1 MISNIRCTRSITFH
15 FKCQHISCTHISVAA
30 AAVVYSTCV
39 AHAVVVDMAAQKQQQ
54 QQQSLYFCTVLLCI
68 RSVSVPSHKTWIN
81 CNSCST
87 AFVATTA
94 EIDRQRK
101 KLIIDVV
108 VGRWQQ
114 RYLNYMLTDLAWWRD
129 TPAVCGYRIDNH
141 NNSCDKSD
149 RFPMTDRRS
158 FSIARL
164 SIGVIDKW

>member
-30 AAVVYSTCV
+30 AVAGVLYVCCTCSCGGYGGT
-39 AHAVVVDMAAQKQQQ
+39 KQQ

-114 RYLNYMLTDLAWWRD
+114 RYLNYILTDLAWWRD